1 MCPEIVNLDHAV
13 ASFLEMRHICWEMG
27 IASFMNEGMSR
38 AEAAAKLRDVWTRA
52 SMRRERRW
60 VPRKTRGLHRC

>member
-1 MCPEIVNLDHAV
+1 MCPEIIDLDYAV

-38 AEAAAKLRDVWTRA
+38 VEAAAKLRDV
-52 SMRRERRW
+52 
-60 VPRKTRGLHRC
+60 

>member
-1 MCPEIVNLDHAV
+1 MCPEIIDLDHAV

-38 AEAAAKLRDVWTRA
+38 VEAAAKLRDVWIRA
-52 SMRRERRW
+52 SIKRERRW
-60 VPRKTRGLHRC
+60 IPRRKRGLR